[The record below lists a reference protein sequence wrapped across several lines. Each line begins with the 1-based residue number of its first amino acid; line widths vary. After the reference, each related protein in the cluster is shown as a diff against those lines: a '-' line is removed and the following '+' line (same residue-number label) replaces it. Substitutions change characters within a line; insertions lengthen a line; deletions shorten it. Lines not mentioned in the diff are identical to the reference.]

1 MGVVK
6 EFVNHTP
13 INFCFCVVTPSLEIF
28 LIITSARKNN
38 TKRALQDL
46 VKHAFVVDISIM

>member
-38 TKRALQDL
+38 TKRTLQDL